1 MNKLQILARA
11 EIALTKI
18 RVQRTGFQ
26 AALFA
31 VAALFALF
39 GLALLNLAGYHALA
53 PRMGPAVAA
62 LAVAAANVILAV
74 VAVVIALNARP
85 GRTNEKMAQEIRD
98 LASDEIKKD
107 VDEVRGEVNRIGNEI
122 EGIRTGIASMRDAVP
137 DGVRSVVG
145 LANSIR
151 KKSDNSS

>member
-11 EIALTKI
+11 EIALARI

-39 GLALLNLAGYHALA
+39 GLALLNVAGYQGLA
-53 PRMGPAVAA
+53 PRLGPAVAA
-62 LAVAAANVILAV
+62 VAVAAANVVFAV
-74 VAVVIALNARP
+74 IAVVIALNARP
-85 GRTNEKMAQEIRD
+85 GLANEKVAQEIRD

-107 VDEVRGEVNRIGNEI
+107 VDEIRGEVNRIGDEI
-122 EGIRTGIASMRDAVP
+122 EGIRTGIASIREAVP
-137 DGVRSVVG
+137 SGVRSVIG
-145 LANSIR
+145 LATSVH
-151 KKSDNSS
+151 KKGGDSS

>member
-11 EIALTKI
+11 EIALARI

-39 GLALLNLAGYHALA
+39 GLALLNLAGYHGLA
-53 PRMGPAVAA
+53 PRMGSAGAA
-62 LAVAAANVILAV
+62 LAVAAVNMVLAA
-74 VAVVIALNARP
+74 VAVAIALNARP
-85 GRTNEKMAQEIRD
+85 GSANEKMAQEIRD

-107 VDEVRGEVNRIGNEI
+107 VDEVRGEINRVGDEI
-122 EGIRTGIASMRDAVP
+122 EGIRTGIASMSDAVP
-137 DGVRSVVG
+137 DGVRSVIS
-145 LANSIR
+145 LANSVR
-151 KKSDNSS
+151 KKRDD

>member
-39 GLALLNLAGYHALA
+39 GLALLNLAGYHGLA
-53 PRMGPAVAA
+53 QRMGPAVAA
-62 LAVAAANVILAV
+62 LAVAAANMALAG
-74 VAVVIALNARP
+74 VAVAIALNARP

-107 VDEVRGEVNRIGNEI
+107 VDEVRGEVNRIGDEI

>member
-11 EIALTKI
+11 EMALARI

-39 GLALLNLAGYHALA
+39 GLALLNLAGYHLLA
-53 PRMGPAVAA
+53 PRMGSAGAA
-62 LAVAAANVILAV
+62 LAVAAVNMVLAA
-74 VAVVIALNARP
+74 VAVAIALNARP
-85 GRTNEKMAQEIRD
+85 GSANEKMAQEIRD

-107 VDEVRGEVNRIGNEI
+107 VDEVRGEINRVGDEI
-122 EGIRTGIASMRDAVP
+122 EGIRTGIASMSDAVP
-137 DGVRSVVG
+137 DGVRSVIS
-145 LANSIR
+145 LANSVR
-151 KKSDNSS
+151 KKRDD

>member
-11 EIALTKI
+11 EIALARI

-39 GLALLNLAGYHALA
+39 SLALINLAGYHGLA
-53 PRMGPAVAA
+53 PRMGSAGAA
-62 LAVAAANVILAV
+62 LAVAAANMVLAV
-74 VAVVIALNARP
+74 VAVFIALNARP
-85 GRTNEKMAQEIRD
+85 GSANEKIAQEIRD

-107 VDEVRGEVNRIGNEI
+107 VDEVRGEINRIGDEI
-122 EGIRTGIASMRDAVP
+122 EGIRTGIASVREVVP
-137 DGVRSVVG
+137 DGVRSVIS
-145 LANSIR
+145 LANTVR
-151 KKSDNSS
+151 KKRDDSS